1 MNKMFNIL
9 ALLISAGGL
18 FAFADVCRA
27 DTWQRAEV
35 YMMPWDAETFVPVTP
50 QNARQQMK
58 PLRVFSKKVPEI
70 VHILAIQNLKSEKE
84 IRVGSV
90 RLVVDLYTDT
100 GARISYYADRSELF
114 SADGKSKRSIDHRF
128 RDYFAKLMRE
138 ESGAEINK
146 D

>member
-1 MNKMFNIL
+1 
-9 ALLISAGGL
+9 
-18 FAFADVCRA
+18 
-27 DTWQRAEV
+27 
-35 YMMPWDAETFVPVTP
+35 MMPWDVETFVPVTP
-50 QNARQQMK
+50 QIAREQMK
-58 PLRVFSKKVPEI
+58 PMRIFRKEVPEI
-70 VHILAIQNLKSEKE
+70 VSILAIQNLKPDKE
-84 IRVGSV
+84 ISAGRV

-100 GARISYYADRSELF
+100 GARISYYADGSELF